1 MNKIYVL
8 SIADTIIGA
17 YTDLAKAKEAINDYV
32 DHLAAD
38 ADSYEEALDAADRNE
53 PFTFVVK
60 IVHSDQHPTTSIGQ
74 TLNEVGTIVGTMV
87 RDSDDEITVKYST
100 QSASEY
106 LDANDLSLVTDN
118 GAYVD
123 PDKLVAD
130 PDNPVGLT
138 NSDLINTTDPALLIV
153 DNTDEHAIYRG
164 GCAKIAQYLKEKIAG
179 KTELDK

>member
-1 MNKIYVL
+1 MNKICVL

-17 YTDLAKAKEAINDYV
+17 YSDLAKTKEAINEYV
-32 DHLAAD
+32 DHLAD
-38 ADSYEEALDAADRNE
+38 DTDSYEEVLDASDRNE
-53 PFTFVVK
+53 PFTFVIK
-60 IVHSDQHPTTSIGQ
+60 IVQPDQHPTTSIGE
-74 TLNEVGTIVGTMV
+74 TLSKVGTIIGTMV

-138 NSDLINTTDPALLIV
+138 NSDLINTADPALLIV

-164 GCAKIAQYLKEKIAG
+164 GCAEVAQYLKEKIAG